1 MPRVP
6 VYGQPQVQQRPVPG
20 VRLSAAPSGRSGIG
34 EGLQQLGADVGA
46 VANAERQE
54 RERRAAELAAKE
66 KQRADRVAVL
76 EAERELSDFQLQRET
91 EIGNTKGKDAAGL
104 PDVVVPSLDAKIQ
117 EIEGRLANDDQ
128 KFAFANMAA
137 NRRESLNRYLTR
149 HVGEQIRNHEKQ
161 ETEAFIANA
170 RDEAGVHYKDPQR
183 IKDAVLRQRGAITD
197 FARAH
202 GMGDEFIQQAVSDA
216 VSKTHKTVLDRYFAN
231 GEGDA
236 AEKYFKT
243 IRGEMQADEAT
254 RVELTLEGLRV
265 AKAQRAEAEARRA
278 AAEAERRM
286 RAAQAQFE
294 AANSIIAQGKTLSPQ
309 YVQQVTNQVAG
320 TPFAAAFK
328 EALQQ
333 GPANAAF
340 GSQPLAVQDEIIN
353 RLKAQS
359 NAQGTD
365 PAREKQ
371 IKQLE
376 QIRDSSK
383 KDYQDDPMSAAVER
397 GVLPDLA
404 QVNVSSPQSL
414 VATLGERVRQAQLV
428 EQQTGR
434 PVSPLLRQEA
444 EALAQQ
450 LATLPVKQKTEAVA
464 LLSRSMPGPM
474 AVALAQQIDAKDKAL
489 ALAIT
494 MGTAQTSQGRFTSEL
509 ILSGAQALKDKTV
522 KVEKG
527 AEAGWR
533 ARIATEI
540 GDAYT
545 NQKVRDDAIE
555 ASYFITAGLAA
566 EGDVD
571 PRRAVRLATGGIAEF
586 NGTKVPLPY
595 GVTQDQFE
603 DSVRAVT
610 PANVM
615 NAQERVYVNGQP
627 VSMDAFIKAIPDS
640 QLVDAGQGRY
650 AVRAGG
656 GLVTNDQG
664 RAVVIKIGAPNAQ

>member
-6 VYGQPQVQQRPVPG
+6 TYGQPQVQQRAIPG
-20 VRLSAAPSGRSGIG
+20 VRLNAAPSGRNGIG

-54 RERRAAELAAKE
+54 RERKAAELAAKE
-66 KQRADRVAVL
+66 RRRADQVAVL
-76 EAERELSDFQLQRET
+76 SAERELSDFQLQQET
-91 EIGNTKGKDAAGL
+91 QIGNTKGKDAAGL
-104 PDVVVPSLDAKIQ
+104 PDTVVPGLDSKIQ
-117 EIEGRLANDDQ
+117 EIESRLSNDDQ

-149 HVGEQIRNHEKQ
+149 HVGEQIRNYDKQ
-161 ETEAFIANA
+161 ETDAFIANA
-170 RDEAGVHYKDPQR
+170 RDEAGIHYKDPQR
-183 IKDAVLRQRGAITD
+183 IKDAVIRQRGAITD

-231 GEGDA
+231 GESDA

-243 IRGEMQADEAT
+243 SRGEMQADEAT

-265 AKAQRAEAEARRA
+265 AKAQKAEAEARRA

-286 RAAQAQFE
+286 RNAQAQFE
-294 AANSIIAQGKTLSPQ
+294 AANSIISQGKTLSPQ
-309 YVQQVTNQVAG
+309 YVQQVANQVAG
-320 TPFAAAFK
+320 TPFAAAFQ
-328 EALQQ
+328 ETLRQ
-333 GPANAAF
+333 GPENAAF
-340 GSQPLAVQDEIIN
+340 GSQPIAAQDEIIN

-376 QIRDSSK
+376 QIRDAAK
-383 KDYQDDPMSAAVER
+383 RDYEDDPMSAAVER

-404 QVNVSSPQSL
+404 QVNVASPQAL
-414 VATLGERVRQAQLV
+414 AGTIQGRVMQAQLV
-428 EQQTGR
+428 QQQTGK

-444 EALAQQ
+444 EALSQQ
-450 LATLPVKQKTEAVA
+450 LSTLPVKQKTEAVA

-474 AVALAQQIDAKDKAL
+474 AVALAQQIDAKDKSLAL
-489 ALAIT
+489 ALT

-509 ILSGAQALKDKTV
+509 ILSGAQAIKDKAV
-522 KVEKG
+522 KVEQG
-527 AEAGWR
+527 AEAGWK
-533 ARIATEI
+533 AQIAKEI
-540 GDAYT
+540 GEAYT
-545 NQKVRDDAIE
+545 NQKVRDNAIE

-566 EGDVD
+566 EGEVD

-586 NGTKVPLPY
+586 NGSKIPLPY

-615 NAQERVYVNGQP
+615 NAQEKVYVNGQ
-627 VSMDAFIKAIPDS
+627 VVTMDAFIKAIPDS
-640 QLVDAGQGRY
+640 QLIDAGQGRY

-656 GLVTNDQG
+656 GVVTNDQG